1 MMVMTSQ
8 FAQLAKLSGE
18 ESWRTNNGLYLRDSG
33 GVFTA
38 LLAVFKEG
46 NLTGLDCV
54 IDDDFSRW
62 YYPSEENKIA
72 VMEEDFKDAP
82 SENEAD
88 EAFASSKRHKTIDE
102 AAELAEAYA
111 AAEVWKLFQ
120 TSSQGLKPL
129 DD

>member
-33 GVFTA
+33 GVFAA
-38 LLAVFKEG
+38 LLAVFKER

-54 IDDDFSRW
+54 IDDGFSRW
-62 YYPSEENKIA
+62 CKPSEENKIA

-82 SENEAD
+82 SGNEAD
-88 EAFASSKRHKTIDE
+88 EAFASPKRLKLTE
-102 AAELAEAYA
+102 AAELAEAHA
-111 AAEVWKLFQ
+111 NAELWKLLQ
-120 TSSQGLKPL
+120 NRVKPL
-129 DD
+129 HE